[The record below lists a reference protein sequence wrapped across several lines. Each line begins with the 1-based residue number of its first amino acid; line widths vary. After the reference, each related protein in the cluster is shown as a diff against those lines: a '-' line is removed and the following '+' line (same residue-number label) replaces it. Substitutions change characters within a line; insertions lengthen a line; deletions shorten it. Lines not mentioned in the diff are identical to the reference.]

1 MIRKENLKQL
11 LNLLHYST
19 YDENMYVKNFED
31 ASSLMVDLKNEKIY
45 YPQELKVND

>member
-19 YDENMYVKNFED
+19 YDDRKKEIV
-31 ASSLMVDLKNEKIY
+31 EKY
-45 YPQELKVND
+45 LN